1 MVKTLKM
8 LKIAMKNSILTDKVK
23 YESAHSKKCT
33 IDLDSQD
40 EDSEVSFSKDSDN
53 SSKHSKQCDKEDPLT
68 LNKISGKL

>member
-1 MVKTLKM
+1 MVKTLKV

-40 EDSEVSFSKDSDN
+40 EDSEVSLSMDSDSDN
-53 SSKHSKQCDKEDPLT
+53 SSKHSK
-68 LNKISGKL
+68 